1 MKKYFN
7 FFLIIVK
14 MRLLKIYKKRK
25 LITKKRVSQVT
36 NLHLIG
42 SPFYFFLIN
51 YKHINTQIYKY
62 YTYL

>member
-1 MKKYFN
+1 
-7 FFLIIVK
+7 

-62 YTYL
+62 TIGLVK